1 MAHVLITKVVHRK
14 SNYFKEYILVVYRD
28 NIKIKMDN
36 VKIVII
42 YVLVVVLIQKFVMS
56 KLNLFV
62 GLINFNLY

>member
-1 MAHVLITKVVHRK
+1 VAHVLITKVVHRK